1 MFDGA
6 DSSGE
11 QTTLKGYPKGKGRDM
26 PTTRR
31 FEGKVAIVTGSSS
44 GIGAEIARRFAA
56 EGASV
61 VTNGRSQER
70 ADVVAKEIEATGG
83 KAVGVEADL
92 RTWEGAEHLI
102 DGASDAFGGVDFLV
116 NNAGISMIAPSDQL
130 DPSEW
135 ERAIAT
141 NLSGPYFS
149 SRAAFPSMKARGGGT
164 IVMIGSAA
172 GHDGLPLRAAY
183 CAAKHG
189 LLGLTKT
196 LAIDWAPAGV
206 RVMSVDPAYIKTPLD
221 VADREAGGYDD
232 ESVERR
238 TPLNRFGTVG
248 EVADAVLFC
257 CSSQASYLTGS
268 SLLVDGGW
276 VAYGYL

>member
-1 MFDGA
+1 
-6 DSSGE
+6 
-11 QTTLKGYPKGKGRDM
+11 M
-26 PTTRR
+26 PTAQR
-31 FEGKVAIVTGSSS
+31 FAGKVAIVTGSSS

-56 EGASV
+56 DGASV
-61 VTNGRSQER
+61 VVNSRTQDR
-70 ADVVAKEIEATGG
+70 ADAAAKELQGAGWRAAG
-83 KAVGVEADL
+83 VGADV
-92 RTWEGAEHLI
+92 RTWDGATQLI
-102 DGASDAFGGVDFLV
+102 DGAVTAFGGVDYLV
-116 NNAGISMIAPSDQL
+116 NNAGISMIARSDEL

-141 NLSGPYFS
+141 NLSGPFFC
-149 SRAAFPSMKARGGGT
+149 SRAAFPSMKARGGGA

-172 GHDGLPLRAAY
+172 GHVGLPLRAAY

-189 LLGLTKT
+189 LLGLAKSM
-196 LAIDWAPAGV
+196 AIDWSKTGV

-232 ESVERR
+232 EAVERR
-238 TPLNRFGTVG
+238 TPLGRFGTVG

-257 CSSQASYLTGS
+257 CSPEASYLTGS